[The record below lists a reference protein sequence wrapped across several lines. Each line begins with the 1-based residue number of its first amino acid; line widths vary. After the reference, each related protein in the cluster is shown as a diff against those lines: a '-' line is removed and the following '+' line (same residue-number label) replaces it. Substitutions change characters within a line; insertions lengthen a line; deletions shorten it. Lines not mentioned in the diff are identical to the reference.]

1 MRIKNDITENTR
13 RRFLFFFLLNNSC
26 KICCQDHCFTDD
38 DGRKQF
44 QEVVKCDI
52 KRWLLV

>member
-1 MRIKNDITENTR
+1 MIELKIQGDDS
-13 RRFLFFFLLNNSC
+13 FFFFFLNNSC

-38 DGRKQF
+38 DGRKQL